1 MTCNGSGTCLATN
14 EPDGTGCNDGTQ
26 STGDVCTASSLKPGS
41 YTVTITR
48 DGYPFPVGDPI
59 TGGPSSAGNVF
70 VATPP

>member
-1 MTCNGSGTCLATN
+1 
-14 EPDGTGCNDGTQ
+14 
-26 STGDVCTASSLKPGS
+26 VCTASSLKPGS

-59 TGGPSSAGNVF
+59 TGGPSSASNVF